1 MNNCKEFILD
11 DLMAITAIPVTD
23 YNPGT
28 NAWQVKPTIGNNY
41 FSPTLTNAIVI
52 GRQTPDL
59 PDGAVLIPIKRDTGK
74 VKDAE
79 SDSVAGRMH
88 TVTVSCEV
96 DQRDLTPDNNGETV
110 LDYLLTLE
118 RTPCHLLLTYRDGI
132 HAFVQAT
139 EDTYQCEAER
149 EGSKISVTLR
159 VQNLMGAQTIVE
171 SD

>member
-1 MNNCKEFILD
+1 MNNCKEFLLD

-28 NAWQVKPTIGNNY
+28 NAWQVKPTIGSDY

-59 PDGAVLIPIKRDTGK
+59 PDGAVLIPIMRNTGK
-74 VKDAE
+74 CKDAE

-96 DQRDLTPDNNGETV
+96 DQRDLTPDNNDKTV

-132 HAFVQAT
+132 RAFVQAT
-139 EDTYQCEAER
+139 EDTYQCEVER
-149 EGSKISVTLR
+149 DGKKTSVTLK
-159 VQNLMGAQTIVE
+159 VQNMMGAQTIVQ
-171 SD
+171 

>member
-28 NAWQVKPTIGNNY
+28 NAWQVTPTIRNID
-41 FSPTLTNAIVI
+41 FSPTLTHAIVI
-52 GRQTPDL
+52 GRETPDL
-59 PDGAVLIPIKRDTGK
+59 PDDAVLIPIKRYTGK
-74 VKDAE
+74 CKDAE

-96 DQRDLTPDNNGETV
+96 DCRDADVFNH
-110 LDYLLTLE
+110 LLTLE

-132 HAFVQAT
+132 RAFVQAT

-149 EGSKISVTLR
+149 DGSKISVTLR
-159 VQNLMGAQTIVE
+159 IQNMMGAQTIVE